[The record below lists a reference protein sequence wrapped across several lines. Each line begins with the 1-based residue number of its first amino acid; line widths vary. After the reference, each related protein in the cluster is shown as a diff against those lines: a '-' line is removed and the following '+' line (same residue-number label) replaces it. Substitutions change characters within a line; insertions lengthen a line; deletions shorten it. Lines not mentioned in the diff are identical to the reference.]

1 MQYIYHVND
10 CDVKDISMP
19 HLMIDYSANVEP
31 DVDIGALCD
40 TLRDAAASIDAF
52 PLAGVKVRAVRA
64 DHYAIADGNPEH
76 GFIDISVRIRE
87 GRDMET
93 KQNAAQKIFDA
104 ANEFVADVM
113 QRRSLAL
120 SLELRDIDAALS
132 PKSGSIR
139 KYMEL

>member
-1 MQYIYHVND
+1 
-10 CDVKDISMP
+10 MP

-31 DVDIGALCD
+31 DVDIGGLCN
-40 TLRDAAASIDAF
+40 TLRGVAASIDAF
-52 PLAGVKVRAVRA
+52 PLAGVKVRAVRVE
-64 DHYAIADGNPEH
+64 HYAIADGNPEH
-76 GFIDISVRIRE
+76 GFNDIAVRIRE

-113 QRRSLAL
+113 RRRSLAL

-139 KYMEL
+139 KYLEL

>member
-1 MQYIYHVND
+1 
-10 CDVKDISMP
+10 MP
-19 HLMIDYSANVEP
+19 HLMIDYSANVES
-31 DVDIGALCD
+31 DVDMGALCD
-40 TLRDAAASIDAF
+40 TLRDVAASIDAF
-52 PLAGVKVRAVRA
+52 PLAGVKVRAVRV

-93 KQNAAQKIFDA
+93 KQDAAQKLFDA

-120 SLELRDIDAALS
+120 SLELRDIAAALS

-139 KYMEL
+139 KYLEL

>member
-1 MQYIYHVND
+1 
-10 CDVKDISMP
+10 MP

-31 DVDIGALCD
+31 DVDIGGLCN
-40 TLRDAAASIDAF
+40 TLRDVAASIDAF
-52 PLAGVKVRAVRA
+52 PLAGVKVRAVRVE
-64 DHYAIADGNPEH
+64 HYAIADGNPEH

-113 QRRSLAL
+113 RRRSLAL

-139 KYMEL
+139 KYLEL

>member
-1 MQYIYHVND
+1 
-10 CDVKDISMP
+10 MP

-31 DVDIGALCD
+31 DVDIGGLCN
-40 TLRDAAASIDAF
+40 TLRDVAASIDAF
-52 PLAGVKVRAVRA
+52 PLAGVKVRAVRVE
-64 DHYAIADGNPEH
+64 HYAIADGNPKH

-113 QRRSLAL
+113 RRRSLAL

-139 KYMEL
+139 KYLEL

>member
-1 MQYIYHVND
+1 
-10 CDVKDISMP
+10 MP

-31 DVDIGALCD
+31 DVDIGGLCN
-40 TLRDAAASIDAF
+40 TLRGVAASIDAF
-52 PLAGVKVRAVRA
+52 PLAGVKVRAVRV

-87 GRDMET
+87 GRDIQT

-113 QRRSLAL
+113 RRRSLAL

-139 KYMEL
+139 KYLEL

>member
-1 MQYIYHVND
+1 
-10 CDVKDISMP
+10 MP

-31 DVDIGALCD
+31 DVDMDAFCD
-40 TLRDAAASIDAF
+40 TLRNVAASIDAF
-52 PLAGVKVRAVRA
+52 PLAGVKVRAVRVE
-64 DHYAIADGNPEH
+64 HYAIADGNPEH

-93 KQNAAQKIFDA
+93 KQNAVQKIFDA
-104 ANEFVADVM
+104 ANEFVAEVM

-139 KYMEL
+139 KYLEL

>member
-1 MQYIYHVND
+1 
-10 CDVKDISMP
+10 MP

-31 DVDIGALCD
+31 DVDMGALCD
-40 TLRDAAASIDAF
+40 TLRDVAASIDAF
-52 PLAGVKVRAVRA
+52 PLAGVKVRAVRV

-87 GRDMET
+87 GRDTET
-93 KQNAAQKIFDA
+93 KQNAAQKLFDA

-139 KYMEL
+139 KYLEL

>member
-1 MQYIYHVND
+1 
-10 CDVKDISMP
+10 MP
-19 HLMIDYSANVEP
+19 HLMIDYSVNVEP
-31 DVDIGALCD
+31 DVDIGAFCD
-40 TLRDAAASIDAF
+40 TLRDVAASIDAF
-52 PLAGVKVRAVRA
+52 PLAGVKVRAVRV
-64 DHYAIADGNPEH
+64 DHYAIADGSPEH

-93 KQNAAQKIFDA
+93 KQDAAQKLFDA

-139 KYMEL
+139 KYLEL

>member
-1 MQYIYHVND
+1 
-10 CDVKDISMP
+10 MP

-31 DVDIGALCD
+31 DVDMGALCD
-40 TLRDAAASIDAF
+40 TLRDVAASIDAF
-52 PLAGVKVRAVRA
+52 PLAGVKVRAVRV

-87 GRDMET
+87 GRDMHT
-93 KQNAAQKIFDA
+93 KQNAAQKLFDA

-139 KYMEL
+139 KYLEL

>member
-1 MQYIYHVND
+1 
-10 CDVKDISMP
+10 MP

-31 DVDIGALCD
+31 DLDIGGLCN
-40 TLRDAAASIDAF
+40 TLRDVAASIDAF
-52 PLAGVKVRAVRA
+52 PLAGVKVRAVRV

-87 GRDMET
+87 GRDMEP

-104 ANEFVADVM
+104 ANEFVTEVM
-113 QRRSLAL
+113 RRRSLAL

-139 KYMEL
+139 KYLEL

>member
-1 MQYIYHVND
+1 
-10 CDVKDISMP
+10 MP

-31 DVDIGALCD
+31 DVDMSAFCE
-40 TLRDAAASIDAF
+40 TLRAVAASIDAF
-52 PLAGVKVRAVRA
+52 PLAGVKVRAVRV
-64 DHYAIADGNPEH
+64 DHYAIADGNGTH

-93 KQNAAQKIFDA
+93 KQHAAQKIFDA
-104 ANEFVADVM
+104 ANEFVGDIM
-113 QRRSLAL
+113 LRRSLAL

-139 KYMEL
+139 NFLEV

>member
-1 MQYIYHVND
+1 
-10 CDVKDISMP
+10 MP

-31 DVDIGALCD
+31 DLDIGGLCN
-40 TLRDAAASIDAF
+40 TLRDVAASIDAF
-52 PLAGVKVRAVRA
+52 PLAGVKVRAVRV

-93 KQNAAQKIFDA
+93 KQNAAQKIFEA

-139 KYMEL
+139 KYLEL

>member
-1 MQYIYHVND
+1 
-10 CDVKDISMP
+10 MP

-31 DVDIGALCD
+31 DVDMGALCD
-40 TLRDAAASIDAF
+40 TLRDVAASIDAF
-52 PLAGVKVRAVRA
+52 PLAGVKVRAVRV

-87 GRDMET
+87 GRDMQT
-93 KQNAAQKIFDA
+93 KQDAAQKLFDA
-104 ANEFVADVM
+104 ANEFVAGVM

-139 KYMEL
+139 KYLEL

>member
-1 MQYIYHVND
+1 
-10 CDVKDISMP
+10 MP
-19 HLMIDYSANVEP
+19 HLIIDYSANVEP
-31 DVDIGALCD
+31 DVDIGAFCD
-40 TLRDAAASIDAF
+40 TLRDVAASIDAF
-52 PLAGVKVRAVRA
+52 PLAGVKVRAVRV
-64 DHYAIADGNPEH
+64 DHYAIADGSPEH

-113 QRRSLAL
+113 RRRSLAL

-139 KYMEL
+139 KYLEL

>member
-1 MQYIYHVND
+1 
-10 CDVKDISMP
+10 MP
-19 HLMIDYSANVEP
+19 HLMIVYSANVEP
-31 DVDIGALCD
+31 DVDIGGLCN
-40 TLRDAAASIDAF
+40 TLRGVAASIDAF
-52 PLAGVKVRAVRA
+52 PLAGVKVRAVRVE
-64 DHYAIADGNPEH
+64 HYAIADGNPEH

-93 KQNAAQKIFDA
+93 KQDAAQKLFDA

-139 KYMEL
+139 KYLEL

>member
-1 MQYIYHVND
+1 
-10 CDVKDISMP
+10 MP
-19 HLMIDYSANVEP
+19 HLIIDYSANVEP
-31 DVDIGALCD
+31 DVDIGAFCD
-40 TLRDAAASIDAF
+40 TLRDVAASIDAF
-52 PLAGVKVRAVRA
+52 PLAGVKVRAVRV
-64 DHYAIADGNPEH
+64 DHYAIADGSPEH

-93 KQNAAQKIFDA
+93 KQDAAQKLFDA

-139 KYMEL
+139 KYLEL

>member
-1 MQYIYHVND
+1 
-10 CDVKDISMP
+10 MP
-19 HLMIDYSANVEP
+19 HLMIDYSANIEP
-31 DVDIGALCD
+31 DVDMGAFCD
-40 TLRDAAASIDAF
+40 TLRDVAASIDAF
-52 PLAGVKVRAVRA
+52 PLAGVKVRAVRV

-104 ANEFVADVM
+104 ANEFIADVM

-132 PKSGSIR
+132 SKSGSIR
-139 KYMEL
+139 KYLEL

>member
-1 MQYIYHVND
+1 
-10 CDVKDISMP
+10 
-19 HLMIDYSANVEP
+19 
-31 DVDIGALCD
+31 VDIGALCD
-40 TLRDAAASIDAF
+40 TLRDVAASIDAF
-52 PLAGVKVRAVRA
+52 PLAGVKVRAVRV
-64 DHYAIADGNPEH
+64 DHYSIADGNPEH

-113 QRRSLAL
+113 RRRSLAL

-139 KYMEL
+139 KYLEL

>member
-1 MQYIYHVND
+1 
-10 CDVKDISMP
+10 MP

-31 DVDIGALCD
+31 DVDIGGLCN
-40 TLRDAAASIDAF
+40 TLRDVAASIDAF
-52 PLAGVKVRAVRA
+52 PLAGVKVRAVRV

-76 GFIDISVRIRE
+76 GLIDISVRIRE

-93 KQNAAQKIFDA
+93 KQNAAQKIFEA

-139 KYMEL
+139 KYLEL

>member
-1 MQYIYHVND
+1 
-10 CDVKDISMP
+10 MP
-19 HLMIDYSANVEP
+19 HLMIDYSVNVEK

-40 TLRDAAASIDAF
+40 TLRDVAASIDAF
-52 PLAGVKVRAVRA
+52 PLAGVKVRAVRV

-93 KQNAAQKIFDA
+93 KQNAAQKIFEA
-104 ANEFVADVM
+104 ANEFVADFM

-139 KYMEL
+139 KYLEL

>member
-1 MQYIYHVND
+1 
-10 CDVKDISMP
+10 MP

-31 DVDIGALCD
+31 DVDIGAFCD
-40 TLRDAAASIDAF
+40 TLRNVAASIDAF
-52 PLAGVKVRAVRA
+52 PLAGVKVRAVRV
-64 DHYAIADGNPEH
+64 DHYAIADGSPEH

-87 GRDMET
+87 GRNKET

-139 KYMEL
+139 KYLEL

>member
-1 MQYIYHVND
+1 
-10 CDVKDISMP
+10 MP

-31 DVDIGALCD
+31 DVDLGGLCN
-40 TLRDAAASIDAF
+40 TLRDVAASIDAF
-52 PLAGVKVRAVRA
+52 PLAGVKVRAVRV

-93 KQNAAQKIFDA
+93 KQDAAQKLFDA

-120 SLELRDIDAALS
+120 SLELRDIAAALS

-139 KYMEL
+139 KYLEL

>member
-1 MQYIYHVND
+1 
-10 CDVKDISMP
+10 MP
-19 HLMIDYSANVEP
+19 HLMIDYSVNVET

-40 TLRDAAASIDAF
+40 TLRDVAASIDAF
-52 PLAGVKVRAVRA
+52 PLAGVKVRAVRV
-64 DHYAIADGNPEH
+64 DHYAIADGNLEH

-93 KQNAAQKIFDA
+93 KQDAAQKLFDA

-139 KYMEL
+139 KYLEL

>member
-1 MQYIYHVND
+1 
-10 CDVKDISMP
+10 MP
-19 HLMIDYSANVEP
+19 HLMIDYSVNVEP

-40 TLRDAAASIDAF
+40 TLRDVAASIDAF
-52 PLAGVKVRAVRA
+52 PLAGVKVRAVRV
-64 DHYAIADGNPEH
+64 DHYSIADGNPEH

-113 QRRSLAL
+113 QTRSLAL

-139 KYMEL
+139 KYLEL

>member
-1 MQYIYHVND
+1 
-10 CDVKDISMP
+10 MP

-31 DVDIGALCD
+31 DVDIGGLCN
-40 TLRDAAASIDAF
+40 TLRGVAASIDAF
-52 PLAGVKVRAVRA
+52 PLAGVKVRAVRVE
-64 DHYAIADGNPEH
+64 HYAIADGNPKH

-113 QRRSLAL
+113 RRRSLAL

-139 KYMEL
+139 KYLEL

>member
-1 MQYIYHVND
+1 
-10 CDVKDISMP
+10 MP
-19 HLMIDYSANVEP
+19 HLMIDYSPNVET
-31 DVDIGALCD
+31 DVDMGAFCD
-40 TLRDAAASIDAF
+40 TLRDVAASIDAF
-52 PLAGVKVRAVRA
+52 PLAGVKVRAVRV

-93 KQNAAQKIFDA
+93 KQNAAQKLFDA

-120 SLELRDIDAALS
+120 SLDLRDIDAAPS

-139 KYMEL
+139 KYLEL

>member
-1 MQYIYHVND
+1 
-10 CDVKDISMP
+10 MP

-31 DVDIGALCD
+31 DVDMGALCD
-40 TLRDAAASIDAF
+40 TLRGVAASIDAF
-52 PLAGVKVRAVRA
+52 PLAGVKVRAVRV
-64 DHYAIADGNPEH
+64 DHYAIADGNPKH

-87 GRDMET
+87 GRDMHT
-93 KQNAAQKIFDA
+93 KQNAAQKLFDV

-139 KYMEL
+139 KYLEL

>member
-1 MQYIYHVND
+1 
-10 CDVKDISMP
+10 MP

-31 DVDIGALCD
+31 DVDIGAFCD
-40 TLRDAAASIDAF
+40 TLRNVAASIDAF
-52 PLAGVKVRAVRA
+52 PLAGVKVRAVRV

-87 GRDMET
+87 GRDIQT

-113 QRRSLAL
+113 QNRSLAL

-139 KYMEL
+139 KYLEL

>member
-1 MQYIYHVND
+1 
-10 CDVKDISMP
+10 MP
-19 HLMIDYSANVEP
+19 HLMIDYSVNVEP

-40 TLRDAAASIDAF
+40 TLRDVAASIDAF
-52 PLAGVKVRAVRA
+52 PLAGVKVRAVRV

-113 QRRSLAL
+113 RRRSLSL

-139 KYMEL
+139 KYLEL

>member
-1 MQYIYHVND
+1 
-10 CDVKDISMP
+10 MP

-31 DVDIGALCD
+31 DVDIGGLCN
-40 TLRDAAASIDAF
+40 TLRGVAASIDAF
-52 PLAGVKVRAVRA
+52 PLAGVKVRAVRV

-87 GRDMET
+87 GRDMQT
-93 KQNAAQKIFDA
+93 KQNAAQKLFDA

-139 KYMEL
+139 KYLEL

>member
-1 MQYIYHVND
+1 
-10 CDVKDISMP
+10 
-19 HLMIDYSANVEP
+19 MIDYSANVEP

-40 TLRDAAASIDAF
+40 TLRDVAASIDAF
-52 PLAGVKVRAVRA
+52 PLAGVKVRAVRVE
-64 DHYAIADGNPEH
+64 HYAIADGNPEH

-113 QRRSLAL
+113 RSRSLAL

-139 KYMEL
+139 KYLEL

>member
-1 MQYIYHVND
+1 
-10 CDVKDISMP
+10 MP

-40 TLRDAAASIDAF
+40 TLRDVAASIDAF
-52 PLAGVKVRAVRA
+52 PLAGVKVRAVRV

-76 GFIDISVRIRE
+76 GCIDISVRIRE

-113 QRRSLAL
+113 RRRSLSL

-132 PKSGSIR
+132 PKSGSIQ
-139 KYMEL
+139 KYLEL

>member
-1 MQYIYHVND
+1 
-10 CDVKDISMP
+10 MP
-19 HLMIDYSANVEP
+19 HLMIDYSANVES
-31 DVDIGALCD
+31 DVDMGALCD
-40 TLRDAAASIDAF
+40 TLRNVAASIDAF
-52 PLAGVKVRAVRA
+52 PLAGVKVRAVRV

-93 KQNAAQKIFDA
+93 KQNAAQKLFDA

-139 KYMEL
+139 KYLEL

>member
-1 MQYIYHVND
+1 
-10 CDVKDISMP
+10 MP

-31 DVDIGALCD
+31 DVDIGGLCN
-40 TLRDAAASIDAF
+40 TLRGVAASIDAF
-52 PLAGVKVRAVRA
+52 PLAGVKVRAVRV

-93 KQNAAQKIFDA
+93 KQNAAQKIFEA

-139 KYMEL
+139 KYLEL

>member
-1 MQYIYHVND
+1 
-10 CDVKDISMP
+10 
-19 HLMIDYSANVEP
+19 MIDYSVNVEP

-40 TLRDAAASIDAF
+40 TLRDVAASIDAF
-52 PLAGVKVRAVRA
+52 PLAGVKVRAVRV
-64 DHYAIADGNPEH
+64 DHYSIADGNPEH

-113 QRRSLAL
+113 RRRSLAL

-139 KYMEL
+139 KYLEL

>member
-1 MQYIYHVND
+1 
-10 CDVKDISMP
+10 MP

-31 DVDIGALCD
+31 DVDLGGLCN
-40 TLRDAAASIDAF
+40 TLRDVAASIDAF
-52 PLAGVKVRAVRA
+52 PLAGVKVRAVRV

-93 KQNAAQKIFDA
+93 KQNAAQKIFEA

-139 KYMEL
+139 KYLEL

>member
-1 MQYIYHVND
+1 
-10 CDVKDISMP
+10 MP

-31 DVDIGALCD
+31 DVDMGAFCD
-40 TLRDAAASIDAF
+40 TLRDVAASIDAF
-52 PLAGVKVRAVRA
+52 PLAGVKVRAVRV
-64 DHYAIADGNPEH
+64 DHYAIADGNPKH

-87 GRDMET
+87 GRDMQT
-93 KQNAAQKIFDA
+93 KQNAAQKLFDA

-139 KYMEL
+139 KYLEL